1 MIVSIAEWIGN
12 LLVLGIAA
20 MIWLVVVFGAMMIF
34 AIVKKFIKEMKND

>member
-20 MIWLVVVFGAMMIF
+20 MIWIVVVFGAMMIF
-34 AIVKKFIKEMKND
+34 AIFKKFIKEIKND

>member
-34 AIVKKFIKEMKND
+34 AIIKKAMKEVKND